1 MTCPNR
7 AAHNNERRSLES
19 LCSRFHKGYSK
30 KSPYDFLWLHA
41 LALEGIS
48 GYFVSG
54 VGLSTLVLE
63 PGLQRREAVFV
74 WSQRE
79 ATRKQTILGLT
90 REAPRKPN
98 QFGGILNHLLECL
111 TSLKIKHKPA
121 IRFSEGQ
128 GGITYMN
135 HCSWFPFRESQPVH
149 SHLPRLIPL
158 RTKSGAG
165 YSKVLAQKD
174 PLASGLSGARPDS
187 LHFKGPDS
195 RIVQSP
201 YTQGIKQSFGNDPFR
216 EPLEGTPK

>member
-1 MTCPNR
+1 MLSKYGYVTCPNR

-111 TSLKIKHKPA
+111 TSLKIKHKPV

-128 GGITYMN
+128 GNNLYEPLLVVSFQGIPTG
-135 HCSWFPFRESQPVH
+135 SFPPPPV
-149 SHLPRLIPL
+149 
-158 RTKSGAG
+158 
-165 YSKVLAQKD
+165 
-174 PLASGLSGARPDS
+174 DS
-187 LHFKGPDS
+187 PENQVWR
-195 RIVQSP
+195 RIQQSP
-201 YTQGIKQSFGNDPFR
+201 RAEGPISFGALRRATRLTAFQR
-216 EPLEGTPK
+216 T